1 MFVAQ
6 YLATERHCVLV
17 ASSNPFVLPATLE
30 SPVLKDGQIRDL
42 QTEYRTVVVDD
53 VAKMFAKVLFLDV
66 QVMFSVWFFI
76 NCYKLTKI
84 KQL

>member
-1 MFVAQ
+1 MFPKPQVDAHEMFVAQ

-30 SPVLKDGQIRDL
+30 SPVRKDGQIWDL

-66 QVMFSVWFFI
+66 QVMFSQCGFS
-76 NCYKLTKI
+76 
-84 KQL
+84 